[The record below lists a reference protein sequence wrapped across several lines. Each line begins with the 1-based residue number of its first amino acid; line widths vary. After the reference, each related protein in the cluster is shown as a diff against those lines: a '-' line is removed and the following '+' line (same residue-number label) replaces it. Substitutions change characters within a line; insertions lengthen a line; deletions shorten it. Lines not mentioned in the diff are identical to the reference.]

1 MPEIAQPAQYED
13 CADAL
18 AGLPGVVAADV
29 LDRDPRVDR
38 PLLEVVVGPGYVR
51 VPPRVLR
58 AVAAHDL
65 GIRRIAPQGTEGH
78 LAVEVV

>member
-1 MPEIAQPAQYED
+1 MPEMVDPQQYRE
-13 CADAL
+13 CAEAL
-18 AGLPGVVAADV
+18 AALPGVVATDV
-29 LDRDPRVDR
+29 LDRDPRVGR

-65 GIRRIAPQGTEGH
+65 GIRRVAPQGIEGH
-78 LAVEVV
+78 LAVKVI